1 MSSTNSYECLDC
13 DNHCNERPNRPD
25 SSLDTI
31 ETSYPDLQNI
41 VSNSLIFLGSIVDGT
56 KTGRSIQLS
65 GSRLI
70 FSVPGLYLV
79 TYSTSAVWTTLPY
92 GTNEAITQLKLNQ
105 TILAG
110 SETRVQVL
118 TPDPVENQK
127 SNLAKTVLIPV
138 TTRNSSLTLISTSL
152 QVMGFIDTTVTVVKV
167 G

>member
-1 MSSTNSYECLDC
+1 MGNTNSYKCLDY
-13 DNHCNERPNRPD
+13 DKHCNDRPD
-25 SSLDTI
+25 RSLATI
-31 ETSYPDLQNI
+31 ETSYPGLQNI
-41 VSNSLIFLGSIVDGT
+41 VSNNPIFLGSIVDGT
-56 KTGRSIQLS
+56 KIDRCSIQLKGNS
-65 GSRLI
+65 LI

-92 GTNEAITQLKLNQ
+92 GTNEAIIQLKLNQ
-105 TILAG
+105 TLLAG

-118 TPDPVENQK
+118 TPQPVEDQK
-127 SNLAKTVLIPV
+127 SNLAKTVLVPV

>member
-1 MSSTNSYECLDC
+1 MSNTNSYECSGC
-13 DNHCNERPNRPD
+13 GNHCKDRPD
-25 SSLDTI
+25 KSLVTI

-41 VSNSLIFLGSIVDGT
+41 VSNSPILLGSIVDGT
-56 KTGRSIQLS
+56 KIGRDIQLIENS
-65 GSRLI
+65 LI

-92 GTNEAITQLKLNQ
+92 GTNEAIIQLKLNKK
-105 TILAG
+105 LLDG

-118 TPDPVENQK
+118 TPEPVENQK
-127 SNLAKTVLIPV
+127 SNLAKTVLVPI
-138 TTRNSSLTLISTSL
+138 TTRNASLTLISTSL